1 MLDLSV
7 IDIAIDS
14 KFPLFCSTFSLLGVF
29 NLMILHCY
37 VLTIPLV
44 NRKTTNSPSHSQLY
58 LLTFSFLGANHLET
72 IPTRAFVNLT
82 DASLGGTL
90 EHIM

>member
-7 IDIAIDS
+7 IDVVINS
-14 KFPLFCSTFSLLGVF
+14 KFSLLCLTFSLPG
-29 NLMILHCY
+29 MGKILHCY
-37 VLTIPLV
+37 VLAIPLV
-44 NRKTTNSPSHSQLY
+44 NRKTKKTPSHVQLY

-72 IPTRAFVNLT
+72 IPTRTFVNFT
-82 DASLGGTL
+82 DASLGGNL